1 MMKSSRLEKDSKNR
15 WKDNW
20 YVRNLF
26 RLKKEIDNT
35 TIKENEA
42 IKDRVIRNIRN
53 LFGQKEEENYYK
65 PVRVDNFWATIITE
79 YESNGDRNKTLLL

>member
-1 MMKSSRLEKDSKNR
+1 M
-15 WKDNW
+15 
-20 YVRNLF
+20 
-26 RLKKEIDNT
+26 DNT

-65 PVRVDNFWATIITE
+65 PVRVDNF
-79 YESNGDRNKTLLL
+79 